1 MAEGD
6 LIRLRAKQERIVP
19 RIAAPHVVEFRDVAI
34 GGQTYTCWNGSVA
47 VLGANRIFGGG
58 SGYYY
63 LGNYDQ
69 GQPI

>member
-1 MAEGD
+1 
-6 LIRLRAKQERIVP
+6 VP

-58 SGYYY
+58 SGYYWQ
-63 LGNYDQ
+63 LRSRTANLKR
-69 GQPI
+69 P